1 MLGWPLYATQQGESP
16 SVSLQAVSKMS
27 GLEVTSCSGLDV
39 QTASVPHGGKIRV
52 EDRKIGRDGPL
63 ESRPRSHSC
72 LGAPA

>member
-1 MLGWPLYATQQGESP
+1 
-16 SVSLQAVSKMS
+16 MS